1 MLFTQT
7 YLSSNIT
14 KIKCAYANYTLKYGN
29 ALAYNLC
36 GLDCMYDKLMTVR
49 NYIRILETFY
59 NQGIL
64 CTGTPPCQ
72 LANNTF
78 TTETIC
84 ITNDEGFDECTIPSR
99 APDDF
104 PIDVIYTW
112 QFTDTLVTVN
122 GGTPSEFTTT
132 YTYIDG
138 ILTIGVTSF
147 AVVFNDDC
155 SATAFSI
162 TKDEVPITINVVMVA
177 TDNAEYTCDWS
188 SECVTPL
195 EVQEIIKH
203 SYTLLGRN
211 CNC

>member
-7 YLSSNIT
+7 YLSNQI
-14 KIKCAYANYTLKYGN
+14 KNIKCAYATYMSKYSK
-29 ALAYNLC
+29 ALAY
-36 GLDCMYDKLMTVR
+36 GLATEKCLYNNMVVLKWYIKL
-49 NYIRILETFY
+49 LERF
-59 NQGIL
+59 NSQGVL